1 MIFATIDA
9 WHYFRRTGPYSDAV
23 LRAKGLALATAEN
36 FSGWKKWPFGHIL
49 FVSTAGSVVSWVI
62 MYVSDGPMSHT
73 AMVYG
78 DGILNDVTSVGVHR
92 RPILEYF
99 DGKSYM
105 CVMPPPEGTDLE
117 SAQRFMDRALGA
129 RYNYAGVV
137 LLGVHILI
145 GNNPSFSWKAVADIL
160 LVFGAIGLFIYFHT
174 GQFPLITMGAGA
186 AFAAI
191 VLFNRWRQSRR
202 EPLERRR
209 REP

>member
-1 MIFATIDA
+1 
-9 WHYFRRTGPYSDAV
+9 
-23 LRAKGLALATAEN
+23 
-36 FSGWKKWPFGHIL
+36 
-49 FVSTAGSVVSWVI
+49 
-62 MYVSDGPMSHT
+62 
-73 AMVYG
+73 
-78 DGILNDVTSVGVHR
+78 
-92 RPILEYF
+92 
-99 DGKSYM
+99 
-105 CVMPPPEGTDLE
+105 
-117 SAQRFMDRALGA
+117 MDRALGA